1 MCAKYGNGS
10 SVCVCCVCV
19 LYVLRVC
26 MHVHMCGVHACVHMC
41 VCVCVSRRVDTRYVG
56 RKKKLMRCGKHLAP
70 YIRIVPVGCC
80 DGGDG
85 GQWSMVLRNGDV
97 VEVLPK
103 HWTKLVADDRDE
115 DTGLRRARW
124 LAVVT
129 GTHDELQQD
138 SNQQHLKH
146 HLLAFNARS
155 AIKVMSRSMFGSNH
169 EEN

>member
-1 MCAKYGNGS
+1 MAMVV
-10 SVCVCCVCV
+10 VCVCVCV
-19 LYVLRVC
+19 LCVC
-26 MHVHMCGVHACVHMC
+26 VVCVACVHACAYVWCSCMCAHVC

-56 RKKKLMRCGKHLAP
+56 RKIFLMRCGKHLAP

-124 LAVVT
+124 LAVVA